1 MQKNGHCNIRK
12 SASEKRARYL
22 SDFFTTMVDL
32 KWRYSLLVFI
42 FLYVVS
48 WAIFSFAYYCIAW
61 NRDQLYDKSKD
72 TPEWAKKR
80 PFVFGKHNH
89 CIASYEDKRCFYNVD
104 GWLRAFLFFVET
116 DTTVGYGRRSIS
128 THCPEAILLFVIQCL
143 YGILLDAFIMG
154 CIFIK
159 VSKPRNRNEA
169 LIFSEKAC
177 ISLRDGKYC
186 MMFRVGNLRN
196 SLIVQCKIRAKLV
209 KSRQTTE
216 GEFIPLDQTDINLG
230 FDTGADKL
238 FLVTP
243 LIVTHEIDEKSP
255 LWAMGESEMKGDQFE
270 IIVILEG
277 TVESTGMICQARTS
291 YLNNEILWGNRF
303 NPLLF
308 LDTSGQ
314 DQERFCADLGL
325 FDSTYEVPTPKISAK
340 QMQEELDQEEG
351 EDISIMQI
359 MENGQWMAGNE
370 NDENS
375 ENYENSGSDD
385 DSGSDYSDPLE
396 HKDHYTTDYK
406 TIITGDT
413 GGLILRGENPG
424 SCHSL
429 ASINSMSKFGI
440 PRGARVP
447 REHAKPG
454 DPILEDEPR
463 PPKMKKRPTGFKK
476 KMNENQ
482 PQDDQSRIKAAS
494 SKAQKMM
501 MDMN

>member
-1 MQKNGHCNIRK
+1 MAEIGKKGKDLFGVPMSRKKHPRVPRFMQKDGHCNIRK

-48 WAIFSFAYYCIAW
+48 WAIFSFAYYCVAW

-72 TPEWAKKR
+72 TAALSKDR

-89 CIASYEDKRCFYNVD
+89 CIASYDDKRCFYNVD

-169 LIFSEKAC
+169 LIFSKKAC

-186 MMFRVGNLRN
+186 MMFRVGNLRD

-255 LWAMGESEMKGDQFE
+255 LWAMGEAEMKGDQFE

-291 YLNNEILWGNRF
+291 YLNNEILWGHRF

-308 LDTSGQ
+308 LDSSGI
-314 DQERFCADLGL
+314 DQERFCADLSL

-340 QMQEELDQEEG
+340 QMHEEDTADQDLSMMQILEGGQWQTGQNQQEEYSDEDNNIEDLDP
-351 EDISIMQI
+351 
-359 MENGQWMAGNE
+359 
-370 NDENS
+370 
-375 ENYENSGSDD
+375 D
-385 DSGSDYSDPLE
+385 DSGSDYGQLE
-396 HKDHYTTDYK
+396 QDNHYTTDYK
-406 TIITGDT
+406 TILEGDT
-413 GGLILRGENPG
+413 GGLVLRGENPG

-429 ASINSMSKFGI
+429 
-440 PRGARVP
+440 RGV
-447 REHAKPG
+447 
-454 DPILEDEPR
+454 I
-463 PPKMKKRPTGFKK
+463 
-476 KMNENQ
+476 
-482 PQDDQSRIKAAS
+482 
-494 SKAQKMM
+494 
-501 MDMN
+501 